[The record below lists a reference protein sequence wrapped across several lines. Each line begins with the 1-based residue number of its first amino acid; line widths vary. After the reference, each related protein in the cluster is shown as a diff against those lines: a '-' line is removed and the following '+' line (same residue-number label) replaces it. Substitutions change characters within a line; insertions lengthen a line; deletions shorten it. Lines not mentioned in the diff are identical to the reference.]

1 MSQPLQLNQHR
12 NDEDEAQTG
21 LASKLIENV
30 GVSLEAYLG
39 SARMT
44 VADLVKL
51 KEASLVPLDA
61 PLSQAVELRLNGVAV
76 ATGELVAVGDNFA
89 IRLTEVAR

>member
-1 MSQPLQLNQHR
+1 MAQPLPLNQHQDDDGDAR
-12 NDEDEAQTG
+12 TG

-44 VADLVKL
+44 VAELIKL
-51 KEASLVPLDA
+51 KESSLVSLEA
-61 PLSQAVELRLNGVAV
+61 PLSQAVELRLNGAAV
-76 ATGELVAVGDNFA
+76 AKGELVAVGDNFA
-89 IRLTEVAR
+89 VRLTEVAK